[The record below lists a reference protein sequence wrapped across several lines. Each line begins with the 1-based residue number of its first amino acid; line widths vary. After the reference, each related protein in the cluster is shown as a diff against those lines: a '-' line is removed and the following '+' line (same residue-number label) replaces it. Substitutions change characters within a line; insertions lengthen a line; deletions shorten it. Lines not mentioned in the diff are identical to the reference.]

1 MDPAGKQCYEKS
13 LVFLGLNKWMDS
25 KAVHM
30 LSKFSALH
38 PVKQVKRRI
47 KGYKNKDAVKCPL
60 VIQQH
65 NKYMGEVDIM
75 DQKKNNYQFDHRSKN
90 KSYLRRVYD
99 ILDIAIN
106 NAGII

>member
-30 LSKFSALH
+30 LSKFSATH

-47 KGYKNKDAVKCPL
+47 KGYKNKDAVKFPL

-75 DQKKNNYQFDHRSKN
+75 DQKK
-90 KSYLRRVYD
+90 
-99 ILDIAIN
+99 IIIN
-106 NAGII
+106 LTTDQKTSIISVGFMIF